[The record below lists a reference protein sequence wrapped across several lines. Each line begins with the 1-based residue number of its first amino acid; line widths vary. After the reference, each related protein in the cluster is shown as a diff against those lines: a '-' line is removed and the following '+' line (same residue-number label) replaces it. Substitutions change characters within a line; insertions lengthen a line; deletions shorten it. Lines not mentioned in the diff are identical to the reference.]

1 MTALS
6 PAIRPPVARAAILAR
21 MVGASPGQKLGRTA
35 VTKLMYF
42 LQELKG
48 IELGYDFRL
57 YTYGPFDS
65 EVLADLRYATSC
77 GLLQEKTVL
86 YPRGYGYEI
95 TVGSGTGD
103 TTSADSL
110 DPATVQAVTDIVLTF
125 ASLSAAELELK
136 STILY
141 VDRELERQGAS
152 TLQAIADR
160 VREVKPH
167 FAASDILDRVRGFS
181 SQGWLRSVPST

>member
-1 MTALS
+1 MTAHS
-6 PAIRPPVARAAILAR
+6 PGIREAILAH
-21 MVGASPGQKLGRTA
+21 MVSLSPGQKLGRTA
-35 VTKLMYF
+35 AMKLMYF
-42 LQELKG
+42 LQELQG

-65 EVLADLRYATSC
+65 EVLNDLGHAVSH

-95 TVGSGTGD
+95 TTGSD
-103 TTSADSL
+103 VVNPISPDIL
-110 DPATVQAVTDIVLTF
+110 DPTTLQAISSIVSTF

-136 STILY
+136 STVLF
-141 VDRELERQGAS
+141 VDREFKQQGVA

-160 VREVKPH
+160 VRDVKPH
-167 FAASDILDRVRGFS
+167 FTASVILDRVREFS
-181 SQGWLRSVPST
+181 SRGWLQSVPST